1 MTCKAFKSLPC
12 HTSYH
17 KPKRAIHNPASHPGF
32 ILAPPQL
39 LLVHL
44 VARRLSYPIVAAVAE
59 PAAVS
64 GACRRA
70 VTDVASPVVDPYLAD
85 LAPAL
90 P

>member
-1 MTCKAFKSLPC
+1 MA
-12 HTSYH
+12 TSILLYSAIH
-17 KPKRAIHNPASHPGF
+17 LTITNPKETHNPASHPGF